1 MKHILHN
8 LHWNG
13 VSYYLYSTVSNCPA
27 PAPAGGDQQ
36 QEQVDETEGDTE
48 QNEAE
53 RKTPAKHKTKSQ
65 SERDDNL
72 DKILKLAQS
81 EDHPVELTMTAVA
94 KQMIRNLTKE
104 EQDDLLSE
112 IQSVSAQ
119 FFREKHRKRKADST
133 VQQIVTPPPPPLT
146 LAGMQQQ
153 AQIQQLESDGIL
165 VEVGS
170 LPPLEQYNSMV
181 QYVSDDGHTY
191 MKLN

>member
-1 MKHILHN
+1 MGFPIYT
-8 LHWNG
+8 
-13 VSYYLYSTVSNCPA
+13 VLYRIVL
-27 PAPAGGDQQ
+27 PAGGDQQQ
-36 QEQVDETEGDTE
+36 QEQVDETEGVGDTE

-53 RKTPAKHKTKSQ
+53 RKTPAKRKTKSQ

-72 DKILKLAQS
+72 DKFLKLAQS
-81 EDHPVELTMTAVA
+81 EDHPVELAMTALA
-94 KQMIRNLTKE
+94 KQMIRSLTEE

-112 IQSVSAQ
+112 IQSVSPQ
-119 FFREKHRKRKADST
+119 FFREKRRKRKADST

-146 LAGMQQQ
+146 LVGMQQQ
-153 AQIQQLESDGIL
+153 AQIQQLESDGVL

-170 LPPLEQYNSMV
+170 LPPLEQYNSTV